1 MISRTGKEKEGLA
14 PSAPGV
20 IHVKGDVT
28 DYDAMKKLIGEI
40 AGKSG
45 LDFLVNNAGITKKAR
60 AEVFPMDDFKKI
72 LDVDV
77 TSLFALSQICYPY
90 LKESKHKGRII
101 NISSMAAHLGFTEVV
116 PYCVSKSAV

>member
-1 MISRTGKEKEGLA
+1 MKELEGRVGIVTGGSSGIGYAIANVLAENGAAVYVISRTGKVKDGIA

-20 IHVKGDVT
+20 THLKGDVT
-28 DYDAMKKLIGEI
+28 DYNGMKRIVDEI

-60 AEVFPMDDFKKI
+60 AEVFPMDDFKHI

-77 TSLFALSQICYPY
+77 ASLFALSQICYPY
-90 LKESKHKGRII
+90 L
-101 NISSMAAHLGFTEVV
+101 
-116 PYCVSKSAV
+116 

>member
-1 MISRTGKEKEGLA
+1 MA

-116 PYCVSKSAV
+116 PYCVANLRSAV

>member
-60 AEVFPMDDFKKI
+60 AEFSRWMTLKDPGCGPM
-72 LDVDV
+72 
-77 TSLFALSQICYPY
+77 TNLFALSQICYPY
-90 LKESKHKGRII
+90 FKE
-101 NISSMAAHLGFTEVV
+101 
-116 PYCVSKSAV
+116 